1 MGEQEEDRVLR
12 PWQVAELAGVEPRTI
27 TRWANLGKI
36 SSFRTLGGQRRF
48 RQSVVTEE
56 LRALGALKE
65 AS

>member
-1 MGEQEEDRVLR
+1 MGEEEDRVLR
-12 PWQVAELAGVEPRTI
+12 PAQVAELAGVEPRTI

-48 RQSVVTEE
+48 SEKTVTEE
-56 LRALGALKE
+56 LRALNALKV